1 MFSSFVLKLANKGL
15 LNWMSDKMYLKAKYH
30 AIFGK
35 KLNLTA
41 PVTYNEKLQWL
52 KLNDRKPQYI
62 KLVDKYEV
70 KKIVSEMIGDQY
82 IIPTLAV
89 WESPEEINID
99 KLPDQFVLK
108 CTHDS
113 GGLAICRDRSKFNL
127 ETTKLKLAKAMKNN
141 YYWRG
146 REWPYKEVKPR
157 IIAESYMEDER
168 FGELRDYKFFCFD
181 GVVKAMFIASDRQKS
196 VDTKFDFY
204 DETGK
209 HLDIKQG
216 HPNADIPPEL
226 PINFEKMKELAS
238 VLSKG
243 FKQLRVDFY
252 EVNGRIY
259 FGELTLSHFDGMM
272 PFVPDEWDT
281 KFGKYIQL

>member
-1 MFSSFVLKLANKGL
+1 MIRTFLLKLANNGL
-15 LNWMSDKMYLKAKYH
+15 LNWMPDKMYLKVKYH
-30 AIFGK
+30 AVFGK
-35 KLNLTA
+35 KLNLD
-41 PVTYNEKLQWL
+41 PPITYNEKLQWL
-52 KLNDRKPQYI
+52 KLNDRKPQYT

-70 KKIVSEMIGDQY
+70 KKIVSQLIGNEY

-89 WESPEEINID
+89 WKSPEEINID
-99 KLPDQFVLK
+99 NLPNQFVLK

-113 GGLAICRDRSKFNL
+113 GGLAICRDKSKFDL
-127 ETTKLKLAKAMKNN
+127 KAAKTKLAKAMKNN
-141 YYWRG
+141 YYWKG
-146 REWPYKEVKPR
+146 REWPYRGVEPR

-168 FGELRDYKFFCFD
+168 FGELRDYKFFCFN
-181 GVVKAMFIASDRQKS
+181 GIVKAMFIASDRQKS

-216 HPNADIPPEL
+216 HPNADVPPEL
-226 PINFEKMKELAS
+226 PINFEKMKELAAI
-238 VLSKG
+238 LSKG

-252 EVNGRIY
+252 EVNGQIY

-272 PFVPDEWDT
+272 PFVPDEWDAR
-281 KFGKYIQL
+281 FGKYIHL